1 MGFSGCRASGFEFLF
16 TGTATG
22 KKRRHYRRALFRQH
36 ATFCDGDVIQERLA
50 EKRFGTL
57 DNTPMITVTEA
68 QAVAGMGITGDR
80 RMKGSAGSARQ
91 ITLIA
96 AEHLDVVAQLLQL
109 DTVDPAR
116 VRRNLVVSGVN
127 LNALR
132 YQQFR
137 IGEVILQAT
146 ALCHPCSRM
155 DEEFGPGGQAALLG
169 HGGLCAKI
177 LQGGILRVG
186 DELSPLAPAERL
198 PI

>member
-1 MGFSGCRASGFEFLF
+1 MSSGSRVP
-16 TGTATG
+16 
-22 KKRRHYRRALFRQH
+22 RQQALFDKF
-36 ATFCDGDVIQERLA
+36 TEDLA
-50 EKRFGTL
+50 PGKLEWIGVRPARRE
-57 DNTPMITVTEA
+57 PMITVTEA
-68 QAVAGMGITGDR
+68 QAVVGMGITGDR
-80 RMKGSAGSARQ
+80 RMKASAGSARQ

-137 IGEVILQAT
+137 IGDVILQAT

-186 DELSPLAPAERL
+186 DELSPLAPSERL

>member
-1 MGFSGCRASGFEFLF
+1 M
-16 TGTATG
+16 TTAG
-22 KKRRHYRRALFRQH
+22 AVPRQQALFDKFTEDL
-36 ATFCDGDVIQERLA
+36 APGRLEWIGVRPA
-50 EKRFGTL
+50 RRE
-57 DNTPMITVTEA
+57 PMITVTEA

-80 RMKGSAGSARQ
+80 RMSGSAGSARQ

-96 AEHLDVVAQLLQL
+96 AEHLDVVAHLLQL
-109 DTVDPAR
+109 DQVDPAR
-116 VRRNLVVSGVN
+116 VRRNLVVRGIN

-137 IGEVILQAT
+137 IGDVILEAT

-177 LQGGILRVG
+177 LKGGILHVG
-186 DELSPLAPAERL
+186 DTIQPLLPQER
-198 PI
+198 I